1 MEDGLHA
8 KNFGYDIF
16 LTVLPSILIKFSFF
30 LFTAQQVVTGKII
43 IEGDL
48 VVPDIV
54 TFDPSSSASK
64 LIISTISSS
73 ESVNSIKMSDI
84 TDIFSGT
91 QNNVTITGDVT
102 FRKPISING
111 LTVSGNLQVKC
122 CAGISGMLLY

>member
-1 MEDGLHA
+1 M
-8 KNFGYDIF
+8 
-16 LTVLPSILIKFSFF
+16 
-30 LFTAQQVVTGKII
+30 TGKII

-73 ESVNSIKMSDI
+73 ESVKSSIKVNDI

-122 CAGISGMLLY
+122 CAGICGMILY